1 MKKKLANNLSL
12 KVISVLIACVIWILV
27 SGTVDPVHTNVR
39 YSGVKV
45 EVKNDGYILDAGKS
59 YQIADEYQ
67 TVTVYV
73 TGKKSVVEG
82 RTDIAVE
89 ADLTQIVNMD
99 TNPAY
104 VPVTLKSVSG
114 ISEEDVT
121 IIPKTIPVTI
131 EDTATKEFLVTG
143 MSTGTPGSGYVVGE
157 CTTDPEKIQIQGPE
171 SVVNKIKS
179 VVATVSADG
188 MTMDATKKAKI
199 TLIDQNG
206 EPMSEE
212 YLQFFNISD
221 DHYVNVLMKLWRVQ
235 DDVKI
240 KANYSGTPAK
250 GYQVDKITTT
260 PETIS
265 IAGSEAALKKLED
278 NGNTLE
284 IPGALINVDGINSD
298 LEANVKLSALISE
311 EDELKIPE
319 EVGQSVA
326 VKVSIL
332 PYGSREYDL
341 KTDAIQIQG
350 LASDLRASYNKDK
363 ISIRVKGTEANLDAL
378 KTGDIKAVIDLTGKT
393 AGEYT
398 IPVTITLPD
407 GYEQVEEVQATVQ
420 LNQAEKTSE

>member
-1 MKKKLANNLSL
+1 M
-12 KVISVLIACVIWILV
+12 
-27 SGTVDPVHTNVR
+27 
-39 YSGVKV
+39 
-45 EVKNDGYILDAGKS
+45 
-59 YQIADEYQ
+59 
-67 TVTVYV
+67 
-73 TGKKSVVEG
+73 
-82 RTDIAVE
+82 E

-131 EDTATKEFLVTG
+131 EDTATKRISGNQYVHRNTG
-143 MSTGTPGSGYVVGE
+143 KRLCGRQMYNRSG
-157 CTTDPEKIQIQGPE
+157 KIQIQGPE

-284 IPGALINVDGINSD
+284 I
-298 LEANVKLSALISE
+298 
-311 EDELKIPE
+311 
-319 EVGQSVA
+319 
-326 VKVSIL
+326 
-332 PYGSREYDL
+332 
-341 KTDAIQIQG
+341 
-350 LASDLRASYNKDK
+350 LAS
-363 ISIRVKGTEANLDAL
+363 
-378 KTGDIKAVIDLTGKT
+378 
-393 AGEYT
+393 
-398 IPVTITLPD
+398 
-407 GYEQVEEVQATVQ
+407 
-420 LNQAEKTSE
+420 